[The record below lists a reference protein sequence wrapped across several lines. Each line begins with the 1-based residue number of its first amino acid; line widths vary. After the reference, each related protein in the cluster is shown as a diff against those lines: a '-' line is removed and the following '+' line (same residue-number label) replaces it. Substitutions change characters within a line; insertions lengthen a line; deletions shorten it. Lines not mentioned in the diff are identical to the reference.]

1 MLYLVWY
8 IGGCMR
14 KGSLKRAKQ
23 RLLGLTIALFVIVV
37 LVVASV
43 FKDWTQIMENERL
56 VTELSTRYSS
66 LLNEET
72 QLQSDVNK
80 LQDPDYVARYAREK
94 YLYTKE
100 GELIIR
106 IPKNS

>member
-1 MLYLVWY
+1 
-8 IGGCMR
+8 MR